1 MNYIFKLVLRENR
14 IRTVSREKCVH
25 SVLNKLL
32 RSVDRRGS
40 IRRRRLMI
48 MRARGSARGTRSLR
62 EILLRERAR
71 SPRAV

>member
-71 SPRAV
+71 SPRAA

>member
-1 MNYIFKLVLRENR
+1 MLRENR

-71 SPRAV
+71 SPRAA